1 MGRAYYSAAASVGLL
16 QDCVQYKYFY
26 CFFFP
31 FSEGSST
38 DRTGSDVIDPKSL
51 RVKDNRSSSFHP
63 LARLRRR
70 RSLYDNIITH
80 YTYYNVYVGRYT

>member
-1 MGRAYYSAAASVGLL
+1 MGRTYYSVAAASVGLL
-16 QDCVQYKYFY
+16 EDRVQYKYFY
-26 CFFFP
+26 CFFFSPP

-63 LARLRRR
+63 LARLRQR
-70 RSLYDNIITH
+70 RSLYI
-80 YTYYNVYVGRYT
+80 